1 MKRKFGSRQTTGLPH
16 SFPASQ
22 SIFLPLSLTSLLLHP
37 TPHLVNVSFG
47 FFSAF
52 PSLILQRGIHDSGQ
66 LSLSKSPTEED
77 SGEQRERVRRSG
89 RNGGRLC
96 LREGETE
103 TEVTSL
109 PKNPAE
115 MENVTVSEKKKEA
128 KWEKGRPEKDLLQ
141 EAHEYTGLMDP
152 KAGDGWNVA

>member
-1 MKRKFGSRQTTGLPH
+1 MIQG
-16 SFPASQ
+16 
-22 SIFLPLSLTSLLLHP
+22 
-37 TPHLVNVSFG
+37 N
-47 FFSAF
+47 
-52 PSLILQRGIHDSGQ
+52 
-66 LSLSKSPTEED
+66 SLSKSPTEED

-103 TEVTSL
+103 TEVTNL

-128 KWEKGRPEKDLLQ
+128 KWEKGRPEKDLL
-141 EAHEYTGLMDP
+141 
-152 KAGDGWNVA
+152 

>member
-1 MKRKFGSRQTTGLPH
+1 MWMYLKKKKEKKKKVNMKRKFGSRQTTGLPH

-77 SGEQRERVRRSG
+77 SGEQRERVRSG

-96 LREGETE
+96 LRGGETE
-103 TEVTSL
+103 TEVTNL

-128 KWEKGRPEKDLLQ
+128 KWEKGRPEKDLL
-141 EAHEYTGLMDP
+141 
-152 KAGDGWNVA
+152 